1 MHYEKL
7 PQDNGEMNGTINEEY
22 REYIGRLLLMII
34 NDWLLKRI
42 VYSFAAAYPKQEN
55 EYQFPTNGIKRGK
68 EGTCGFVRGSVL
80 P

>member
-22 REYIGRLLLMII
+22 REYIGRLLLMIS
-34 NDWLLKRI
+34 NDRLLKRI
-42 VYSFAAAYPKQEN
+42 VYSFAAAYPKQE
-55 EYQFPTNGIKRGK
+55 NGIKRGK